1 MAKRLLLNIL
11 VDVLDDYVEGLSIEN
26 LKLGVLSGKIEL
38 NNLQLKRTGLDKLN
52 LPISIT
58 HGSLKQLKL
67 KVPWTALES
76 KPVRVIIDGVYL
88 QAGPLDVSSLSP
100 EQLRKMASDAKRQKL
115 KAAEDAVM
123 AAGQSPEDMQEKNQK
138 ASYIQQLTAKIVDN
152 IEITLTNVHIRY
164 EDNLTIPG
172 TTLSAGITVA
182 SISLVTTDSHW
193 NEAFIARESKLKT
206 SAIRKL
212 GKLEN
217 LGIYWNRSSRALDPL
232 SPSDWEHAM
241 QNMIYTSEDNSG
253 RPKDDKVASRSGVGS
268 KGPRIGGKGKGDWT
282 EKNSFDDY
290 RCLDYI
296 LATPNSLTVKI
307 IHTERPS
314 EGEPKIDMMIG
325 STSFALHLD
334 KVVYQQALGVGAMFG
349 LLDKQK
355 QIALLR
361 PLRRPTRDPRGW
373 WHYAYKLITG
383 RTVSTAS
390 KVERGSYDDQICWRG
405 LSCASTLLSLSIF
418 LSLSLSLSLSF
429 SLSLSLSLILPLSHS
444 PSFFLCLFLF
454 LSLSLSL
461 SLTLSLPSPLYLYSL
476 SRTSINQL
484 VTCILAAR
492 VQCLQ
497 FFYADFRC

>member
-100 EQLRKMASDAKRQKL
+100 EQLRKMAFDAKRQKL

-172 TTLSAGITVA
+172 TTLSAGITIA
-182 SISLVTTDSHW
+182 SITLVTTDSNW

-206 SAIRKL
+206 PAIRKL

-217 LGIYWNRSSRALDPL
+217 LGIYWNTSSSALDPL
-232 SPSDWEHAM
+232 SPLDWERAM
-241 QNMIYTSEDNSG
+241 QNMIYVAGDDGARS
-253 RPKDDKVASRSGVGS
+253 KDEINISKIGVG
-268 KGPRIGGKGKGDWT
+268 
-282 EKNSFDDY
+282 DY

-314 EGEPKIDMMIG
+314 EGEPKIDMMIE

-373 WHYAYKLITG
+373 WHYAYKLVTG
-383 RTVSTAS
+383 RTISTAS
-390 KVERGSYDDQICWRG
+390 KVEVSIRSNMLGCAGLGFYPSHHRDLSYS
-405 LSCASTLLSLSIF
+405 LSVTFFLPLSLSV
-418 LSLSLSLSLSF
+418 
-429 SLSLSLSLILPLSHS
+429 PLSISLTHV
-444 PSFFLCLFLF
+444 LF
-454 LSLSLSL
+454 L
-461 SLTLSLPSPLYLYSL
+461 SLTLSLSL
-476 SRTSINQL
+476 SIYLSINQ
-484 VTCILAAR
+484 ASS
-492 VQCLQ
+492 
-497 FFYADFRC
+497 